1 MENISNNISSNLQ
14 SLRQERGLSLDKTSE
29 ITGVSKGMLAQ
40 IERGD
45 SVPTI
50 TTVWKIA
57 TGFKVSFSS
66 LIYDQKGEVQVVRKD
81 EGVLITEND
90 QNYRVRNI
98 VPFSP
103 ERHFEVFSVE
113 LTEGETH
120 VAEPHG
126 PEVEEHIFVN
136 SGTLEMVID
145 EQSIMLNRDDAVI
158 FDGNQPHIYK
168 NAGEG
173 TVQFKDILFYK
184 K

>member
-1 MENISNNISSNLQ
+1 MENVSSNISSNLQ

-57 TGFKVSFSS
+57 AGFKVSFSS
-66 LIYDQKGEVQVVRKD
+66 LIYDQKGEAQVIRKD

-113 LTEGETH
+113 LTEGAVH

-136 SGTLEMVID
+136 SGTLEMTID
-145 EQSIMLNRDDAVI
+145 GQLILLDRDDAVI
-158 FDGNQPHIYK
+158 FDGNQPHTYK
-168 NAGEG
+168 NAGNG
-173 TVQFKDILFYK
+173 TAQFKDILFYRK
-184 K
+184 